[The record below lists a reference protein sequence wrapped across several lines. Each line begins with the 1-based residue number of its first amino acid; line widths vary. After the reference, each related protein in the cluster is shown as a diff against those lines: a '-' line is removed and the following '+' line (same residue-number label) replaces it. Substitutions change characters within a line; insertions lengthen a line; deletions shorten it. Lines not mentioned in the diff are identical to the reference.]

1 MLAEL
6 GRADDLWAAEM
17 AQVPMEGWSIG
28 RVVLAGDAA
37 HCPSPL
43 TGQGTSL
50 ALVGAY
56 VLAEEIDRSDGDM
69 EAAAGQYERRMR
81 PFVAANLAIDVS
93 TGEGIDVAKNAID
106 IDHVAHKNK
115 GPHLE
120 SL

>member
-1 MLAEL
+1 
-6 GRADDLWAAEM
+6 
-17 AQVPMEGWSIG
+17 MEGWSIG

-56 VLAEEIDRSDGDM
+56 VLADEIGRSGGGM

-81 PFVAANLAIDVS
+81 PFVAANLAIDVH
-93 TGEGIDVAKNAID
+93 TGEGIDAAKYAIELD
-106 IDHVAHKNK
+106 QATEFCDPADR
-115 GPHLE
+115 GPV
-120 SL
+120 S